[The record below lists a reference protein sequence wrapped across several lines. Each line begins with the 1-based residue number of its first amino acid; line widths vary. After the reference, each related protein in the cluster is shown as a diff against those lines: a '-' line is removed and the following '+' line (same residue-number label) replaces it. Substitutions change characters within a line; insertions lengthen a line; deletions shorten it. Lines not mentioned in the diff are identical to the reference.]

1 MAQNLIF
8 VTLVCLCAAYV
19 QSAPQT
25 YQQYQQRQAA
35 QAPLRINAQPQY
47 HPQTQEPER
56 QSRFLAQPQYQ
67 PKIQEPERQ
76 SRFKVVDN
84 QFHQDANLEYNFE

>member
-1 MAQNLIF
+1 MAQNL
-8 VTLVCLCAAYV
+8 VYVALVCLCAVYV

-35 QAPLRINAQPQY
+35 QTPVRINAQPQY
-47 HPQTQEPER
+47 RPAFQEPER
-56 QSRFLAQPQYQ
+56 QSRLLAQPQYQ

-84 QFHQDANLEYNFE
+84 QFHQDPNLEYNFE